1 MIKGNKDL
9 WELRD
14 QLELLT
20 DSIREIEGKNLPY
33 FYRCFD
39 TMKNNIEIFLHVGCD
54 DIALLLPVLERDWQ
68 AAHKKLIGV
77 QYYDPHEKHPDADP
91 KLCFCFVWTISK
103 IGRFFDHRMSGQQ
116 EKERSDDDAVI
127 FD

>member
-68 AAHKKLIGV
+68 ASHKKLIGV

-91 KLCFCFVWTISK
+91 
-103 IGRFFDHRMSGQQ
+103 
-116 EKERSDDDAVI
+116 
-127 FD
+127 